1 MLSNSIFQCRSEIVS
16 GTCLISSSGLE
27 SHDVQIH
34 LHHVFLPY
42 AMASGSRPA
51 CSEPEKRRDV
61 PAARSPD
68 NTLYPPLKS
77 LFTAPRRGNYS
88 AAEVSR
94 R

>member
-1 MLSNSIFQCRSEIVS
+1 
-16 GTCLISSSGLE
+16 
-27 SHDVQIH
+27 
-34 LHHVFLPY
+34 
-42 AMASGSRPA
+42 MASGSRPA

-88 AAEVSR
+88 AAEETESQTGLERHEDDSWNQTAVKVSR
-94 R
+94 